1 MRPPPPGS
9 SLHTENRPRPPLGQ
23 GKSDHAPAGLLARG
37 SSLGR
42 RLPGNIPVAAGPG
55 TGVQA
60 SLTAYSCR
68 DSRGIGA
75 NPAPH
80 SRFKPRGAPAC
91 FGPGVTPEPTRPL
104 AAATKRGKDGLN
116 GMRGNR
122 CQRCVADSRRA
133 CVALPNIWT
142 CYSACGTG
150 DVRRMLAETWDFP
163 FYRRF
168 ATKNGSTGEARRFR
182 NAADRFALND
192 RRRVDLILIP
202 VT

>member
-37 SSLGR
+37 SSLGQ

-80 SRFKPRGAPAC
+80 SRFKPQGAPAC
-91 FGPGVTPEPTRPL
+91 FGPGMTPEPTRPL
-104 AAATKRGKDGLN
+104 AAATKRGKDALK
-116 GMRGNR
+116 RSLGNR
-122 CQRCVADSRRA
+122 CHGCGMAGGWLCPAS
-133 CVALPNIWT
+133 PIIWT
-142 CYSACGTG
+142 RNSIIGTC
-150 DVRRMLAETWDFP
+150 DAQRIREKTRDFP
-163 FYRRF
+163 PHRRF